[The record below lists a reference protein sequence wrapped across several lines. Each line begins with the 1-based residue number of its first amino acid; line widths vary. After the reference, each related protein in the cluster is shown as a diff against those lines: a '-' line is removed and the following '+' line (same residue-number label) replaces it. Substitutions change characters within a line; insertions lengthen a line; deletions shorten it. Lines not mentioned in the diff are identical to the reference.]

1 MDHPLITR
9 PPAPTP
15 APATATAAEPSAAEL
30 LARADTL
37 QKAVEQINGGKKTKN
52 LIFVAVVLAGIAS
65 LAYWGLTGTTVNNN
79 KTSVDL
85 GCIELRKLHPT
96 AKCPGEDGYA
106 SLPPARSSGYD
117 SPPPTMTTP
126 QSAYVPP
133 PVRSYAPPPQT
144 QQTQQPDRSWGPVI
158 NLGRGNVEVD
168 FIVNSKGRALICG
181 DVAMPTCLLA
191 GYTAP
196 GAELDE
202 AKCGPNRRILQ
213 IIPGEC
219 AKISKL

>member
-1 MDHPLITR
+1 MDHPLIPR

-15 APATATAAEPSAAEL
+15 TPTPATAAEPSAAEL
-30 LARADTL
+30 LARADAL
-37 QKAVEQINGGKKTKN
+37 QKAVNELNDGKKTKMR
-52 LIFVAVVLAGIAS
+52 IFLAVVLAGLAS

-106 SLPPARSSGYD
+106 SLPPAT
-117 SPPPTMTTP
+117 SPPPSVTTPP

-219 AKISKL
+219 AKVSKL